1 MGVLRGVIQSNA
13 RCGMSDRLNIHLDH
27 VRMRVGNGKR
37 AEKSKGRSLD
47 VMNAI
52 KMSIATVKAAVNCL
66 A

>member
-1 MGVLRGVIQSNA
+1 
-13 RCGMSDRLNIHLDH
+13 MSDRLNIHLDH